1 MGDKDDGI
9 GTTTANVLGR
19 TTASRSFVRHMFRRP
34 RSHICPF
41 HRPHKRTF
49 IGPINETFCSVQAE
63 LKSIKTSAKT
73 SLLLPRNSL
82 SQLPC
87 QFVPF
92 LIPFFALIPMTG
104 HT

>member
-9 GTTTANVLGR
+9 GTTTANVLGT

-49 IGPINETFCSVQAE
+49 IGPINETFCSDGGKKKKKDKAAFFLFFFWQAKGN
-63 LKSIKTSAKT
+63 KS
-73 SLLLPRNSL
+73 
-82 SQLPC
+82 
-87 QFVPF
+87 VD
-92 LIPFFALIPMTG
+92 
-104 HT
+104 